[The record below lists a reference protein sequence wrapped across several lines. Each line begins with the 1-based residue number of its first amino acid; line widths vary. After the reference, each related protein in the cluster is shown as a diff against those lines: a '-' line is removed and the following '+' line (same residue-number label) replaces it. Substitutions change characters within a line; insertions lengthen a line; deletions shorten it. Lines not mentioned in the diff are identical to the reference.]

1 VPFVD
6 SHCHLDDRQY
16 AGDRPAVI
24 ERAFA
29 AGLQYM
35 LAIGTGEGPPDM
47 EAALR
52 IADKHA
58 GIFATVGVHPNDA
71 GKITD
76 GTLSHVE
83 ELLQHPKV
91 VALGEIGLDYH
102 WDTPKE
108 IQLPLFRD
116 QLALA
121 AKAKKPVII
130 HTRDAWEDTI
140 AVLRSEWVGNGLPCV
155 MHCFTGNVE
164 QAEEC
169 LTLGFYLAFGGVAT
183 FPKASEIREAAR
195 ITPSDRLL
203 LETDAPYL
211 APVPYR
217 GKRNE
222 PAYLV
227 HTAQVLAEVRN
238 CTPEELGSQ
247 TTSTFER
254 ILLPNGH

>member
-16 AGDRPAVI
+16 TEDREVVI

-35 LAIGTGEGPPDM
+35 LAIGTGEGPPDL
-47 EAALR
+47 ETAVRL
-52 IADKHA
+52 ADKHA
-58 GIFATVGVHPNDA
+58 GIMATVGVHPNDA
-71 GKITD
+71 GKVTD
-76 GTLSHVE
+76 STLSGVE
-83 ELLQHPKV
+83 ELLHHPKV
-91 VALGEIGLDYH
+91 AALGEIGLDYH

-121 AKAKKPVII
+121 ANANKPVII
-130 HTRDAWEDTI
+130 HTRDAWEDTL
-140 AVLRSEWVGNGLPCV
+140 AVLRSDWAGTGLPCI

-169 LTLGFYLAFGGVAT
+169 LELGFYLAFGGVAT

-195 ITPSDRLL
+195 ITPADRLL

-222 PAYLV
+222 PAYVV
-227 HTAQVLAEVRN
+227 HTAQVLSRVRN
-238 CTPEELGSQ
+238 CTPEELGTETS
-247 TTSTFER
+247 STFER
-254 ILLPNGH
+254 ILLPKGQ

>member
-1 VPFVD
+1 MPFVD

-16 AGDRPAVI
+16 AEDRAAVI

-29 AGLQYM
+29 AGLRYM
-35 LAIGTGEGPPDM
+35 LAIGTGEGPPDLQ
-47 EAALR
+47 AAVR
-52 IADKHA
+52 IAEKHP

-71 GKITD
+71 GKLTD
-76 GTLSHVE
+76 STLSGVE
-83 ELLQHPKV
+83 ELLHHPKV
-91 VALGEIGLDYH
+91 AALGEIGLDYH

-121 AKAKKPVII
+121 ANANKPVII
-130 HTRDAWEDTI
+130 HTRDAWKDTL
-140 AVLRSEWVGNGLPCV
+140 AVLRSDWAGTGLPCV

-169 LTLGFYLAFGGVAT
+169 LELGFYLAFGGVAT

-195 ITPSDRLL
+195 ITPADRLL

-227 HTAQVLAEVRN
+227 HTAQVLSRVRN
-238 CTPEELGSQ
+238 CTPEELGTQ
-247 TTSTFER
+247 TSSTFER
-254 ILLPNGH
+254 ILLPKGQ